1 MIQSRMTASYIAR
14 FFAAI
19 LLAVAMRPMAF
30 AQQSL
35 ERIVISYPSR
45 SIASVDLYIAQ
56 DRGFFRQEG
65 LLADVVQVRGNI
77 GVTALLSGDAHAIN
91 NVGTI
96 IRAMER
102 TDLPAK
108 VVSQSLKKNLFW
120 LVTKPDVKSLGDLK
134 GKVFG
139 TTTLGGSQHLA
150 AVRLLQ
156 RAGLDPNKDITV
168 VVGGDVPAQLQSLVS
183 GVIQLAALSPPTI
196 ILARDKFKLKIHGST
211 LDDLPNLQNG
221 LAVSERLLRDKR
233 ALVKRILRARSRAH
247 RYFWENE
254 RGTAEVLATY
264 LKVELPVALE
274 SYRLARPAFT
284 ANGLPT
290 DKEVEDFLR
299 ADAEV
304 LKLKEP
310 VPAAK
315 IFDFSLQKEVNQ
327 ELGIK

>member
-1 MIQSRMTASYIAR
+1 MLLTVGMRSP
-14 FFAAI
+14 AI
-19 LLAVAMRPMAF
+19 

-35 ERIVISYPSR
+35 ERIVITYPSR

-120 LVTKPDVKSLGDLK
+120 LVTKTEVKSLAQLK

-156 RAGLDPNKDITV
+156 KAGLDPDKDITV
-168 VVGGDVPAQLQSLVS
+168 VVGGDVPSQLQSLLA
-183 GVIQLAALSPPTI
+183 GAIHLAALSPPTVI
-196 ILARDKFKLKIHGST
+196 VARDKFMLKIHGST

-221 LAVSERLLRDKR
+221 LAVSEKLLREKR
-233 ALVKRILRARSRAH
+233 DLVKRILRARSRAH

-254 RGTAEVLATY
+254 RGTAEVLANY

-274 SYRLARPAFT
+274 SYRLAHPAFT

-299 ADAEV
+299 TDAEV

-315 IFDFSLQKEVNQ
+315 IFDFSLQREVNQ
-327 ELGIK
+327 ELGLK

>member
-1 MIQSRMTASYIAR
+1 MKPLRT
-14 FFAAI
+14 AAI
-19 LLAVAMRPMAF
+19 CLGGLLSLCFSSAAA

-35 ERIVISYPSR
+35 ERIAITYPSR

-65 LLADVVQVRGNI
+65 LQAEVVQVRGNI

-91 NVGTI
+91 NVGTL

-102 TDLPAK
+102 SDLPAK

-120 LVTKPDVKSLGDLK
+120 LVTRPEIKSIAELK

-150 AVRLLQ
+150 AVRFLQ
-156 RAGLDPNKDITV
+156 RAGLDADKDITV
-168 VVGGDVPAQLQSLVS
+168 VIGGDVPAQLQSLVS
-183 GVIQLAALSPPTI
+183 GVIQLAALSPPTV
-196 ILARDKFKLKIHGST
+196 ILARDKFKLRIHGST
-211 LDDLPNLQNG
+211 LEDVPNLQNG
-221 LAVSERLLRDKR
+221 LGVSERLLRERRD
-233 ALVKRILRARSRAH
+233 LVKRILRARSRAH

-254 RGTAEVLATY
+254 RGTAEVLAKF
-264 LKVELPVALE
+264 LNVDLPVAVE

-284 ANGLPT
+284 TNGLAT
-290 DKEVEDFLR
+290 DKEVEEFLR
-299 ADAEV
+299 ADAEI
-304 LKLKEP
+304 LKLREP

-315 IFDFSLQKEVNQ
+315 IFDFSLQREVNQ

>member
-1 MIQSRMTASYIAR
+1 MKGSPFVLCCFFFLLWILQTIAE
-14 FFAAI
+14 
-19 LLAVAMRPMAF
+19 
-30 AQQSL
+30 AQHNL
-35 ERIVISYPSR
+35 DRIVITYPSR

-56 DRGFFRQEG
+56 ERGFFRQEG

-77 GVTALLSGDAHAIN
+77 GVTALLSGDAHAVN
-91 NVGTI
+91 NVGTV

-102 TDLPAK
+102 SDLPVK
-108 VVSQSLKKNLFW
+108 VITQSLKKNLFW
-120 LVTKPDVKSLGDLK
+120 LVTKPEVKSLSELK
-134 GKVFG
+134 GKIFG
-139 TTTLGGSQHLA
+139 TTTFGGAQHLA
-150 AVRLLQ
+150 AARLLQ
-156 RAGLDPNKDITV
+156 KAGLNPDKDITV
-168 VVGGDVPAQLQSLVS
+168 VIGGDVPAQLQSLVS
-183 GVIQLAALSPPTI
+183 GTIQLAALSPPTV

-221 LAVSERLLRDKR
+221 LAFTEKMLREKR
-233 ALVKRILRARSRAH
+233 ELVRRILRARSRAH

-254 RGTAEVLATY
+254 RGSAEVLANY
-264 LKVELPVALE
+264 LKVELPIALE

-284 ANGLPT
+284 TNGLAT

-310 VPAAK
+310 VPAAR

>member
-1 MIQSRMTASYIAR
+1 MITRTLSLALFLLVVLASQARAQST
-14 FFAAI
+14 
-19 LLAVAMRPMAF
+19 
-30 AQQSL
+30 L
-35 ERIVISYPSR
+35 ERIVITYPSR

-56 DRGFFRQEG
+56 ERGFFRQEN

-102 TDLPAK
+102 TDIPAK
-108 VVSQSLKKNLFW
+108 VVTQSLKKNLFW
-120 LVTKPDVKSLGDLK
+120 LVTRSEVKSLGELK

-156 RAGLDPNKDITV
+156 KAGLDPDKDITV
-168 VVGGDVPAQLQSLVS
+168 VIGGDVPAQLQSLVS
-183 GVIQLAALSPPTI
+183 GVIHLAALSPPTV
-196 ILARDKFKLKIHGST
+196 ILARDKFKLRIHGST

-221 LAVSERLLRDKR
+221 LAFSEKMLRERRD
-233 ALVKRILRARSRAH
+233 LTKRILRARSRAH

-254 RGTAEVLATY
+254 RGTAEVLANY
-264 LKVELPVALE
+264 LKVDLAVALE

-284 ANGLPT
+284 ANGIPS

-304 LKLKEP
+304 LKLREP
-310 VPAAK
+310 APASK
-315 IFDFSLQKEVNQ
+315 IFDFSLQREVNQ

>member
-1 MIQSRMTASYIAR
+1 MNSWHIVRSS
-14 FFAAI
+14 AAI
-19 LLAVAMRPMAF
+19 LLAIGMSSAAP

-35 ERIVISYPSR
+35 ERIVITYPSR

-156 RAGLDPNKDITV
+156 KAGLDPDKDITV

-221 LAVSERLLRDKR
+221 LAVSEKLLREKR
-233 ALVKRILRARSRAH
+233 DLVKRILRARSRAH

-254 RGTAEVLATY
+254 RGTAEVLANY

-299 ADAEV
+299 ADAAV

-315 IFDFSLQKEVNQ
+315 IFDFSLQREVNQ
-327 ELGIK
+327 ELGLK

>member
-1 MIQSRMTASYIAR
+1 MSGFHVVRISG
-14 FFAAI
+14 AI
-19 LLAVAMRPMAF
+19 LLAIGIRSAALG
-30 AQQSL
+30 QQSL
-35 ERIVISYPSR
+35 ERIVITYPSR

-102 TDLPAK
+102 TELPAK

-120 LVTKPDVKSLGDLK
+120 LVTKPEVKSLSELR
-134 GKVFG
+134 GKIFG

-150 AVRLLQ
+150 AARFLQ
-156 RAGLDPNKDITV
+156 KAGLDPDKDITV
-168 VVGGDVPAQLQSLVS
+168 VIGGDVPAQLRSLVS
-183 GVIQLAALSPPTI
+183 GVIC
-196 ILARDKFKLKIHGST
+196 
-211 LDDLPNLQNG
+211 
-221 LAVSERLLRDKR
+221 LAVSEKLLRERRD
-233 ALVKRILRARSRAH
+233 LVKRILRARSRAH

-254 RGTAEVLATY
+254 RGTAEVLANY
-264 LKVELPVALE
+264 LKVDLPVALE

-284 ANGLPT
+284 TNGLAT

-299 ADAEV
+299 ADAEA
-304 LKLKEP
+304 LKLREA

-315 IFDFSLQKEVNQ
+315 IFDFSLQREVNQ
-327 ELGIK
+327 ELAIK

>member
-1 MIQSRMTASYIAR
+1 
-14 FFAAI
+14 
-19 LLAVAMRPMAF
+19 
-30 AQQSL
+30 
-35 ERIVISYPSR
+35 
-45 SIASVDLYIAQ
+45 
-56 DRGFFRQEG
+56 
-65 LLADVVQVRGNI
+65 
-77 GVTALLSGDAHAIN
+77 
-91 NVGTI
+91 
-96 IRAMER
+96 MER

-120 LVTKPDVKSLGDLK
+120 LVTKPEVKSLSELK

-139 TTTLGGSQHLA
+139 TTTMGGSQHLA
-150 AVRLLQ
+150 AIRLLQ
-156 RAGLDPNKDITV
+156 KAGLDPDKDITV
-168 VVGGDVPAQLQSLVS
+168 VIGGDVPAQLQSLVS
-183 GVIQLAALSPPTI
+183 GVIHLAALSPPTV
-196 ILARDKFKLKIHGST
+196 ILARDKFKLRIHGST

-221 LAVSERLLRDKR
+221 LAFSDRLLRER
-233 ALVKRILRARSRAH
+233 RELVKRILRARSRAH

-254 RGTAEVLATY
+254 RGTAEVLANY
-264 LKVELPVALE
+264 LKVDLAVALE

-304 LKLKEP
+304 LKLREP

-315 IFDFSLQKEVNQ
+315 IFDFSLQREVNQ